1 MGHSGAAEPIEN
13 YITIMKYIATQVKFL
28 IMANLWMAA

>member
-13 YITIMKYIATQVKFL
+13 YIIIMNIATQVNYL
-28 IMANLWMAA
+28 IMAA